1 MHESTSALGARV
13 DGVEVLFYA
22 LLVTRKFT
30 VARERVHRALTGM
43 RQRLA
48 RGNDGGAGA
57 VRARRDDASAFC
69 GCLDDLD
76 AERCGAQQLVQLV

>member
-43 RQRLA
+43 RQRLS
-48 RGNDGGAGA
+48 RGDDGRAGS
-57 VRARRDDASAFC
+57 VRTRRHNTSSFC
-69 GCLDDLD
+69 GCLDDLY
-76 AERCGAQQLVQLV
+76 AERCGSQELV

>member
-1 MHESTSALGARV
+1 MSV
-13 DGVEVLFYA
+13 DGVQVLIYA
-22 LLVTRKFT
+22 LPGTRKFAMT
-30 VARERVHRALTGM
+30 REGVDGALRRV

-69 GCLDDLD
+69 GCLHDLD